1 MIVTCPNCS
10 TRFNLPDEQSKAG
23 AKLRCSVCKNVF
35 ALPESDELDLD
46 KIKGDLGDDLNLDFG
61 DSDETPRKKVKTRS
75 KKGLMLALS
84 LLLLVACGGGVF
96 FLAPELLQH
105 VPGLSAL
112 VKPVADPSTQPV
124 EDLISRIALSDVRQ
138 YPVNN
143 EKTGPITV
151 IEGKTV
157 NGFNVPRE
165 LIKVEAALYDKDGR
179 VLIAKQQMAG
189 NAVSLFQL
197 QVLGEQELEQALSNK
212 LGVLTYNTNVP
223 PGGEVPFM
231 IVFYKPPENAA
242 EFGVKIVEARN
253 PPENQK

>member
-10 TRFNLPDEQSKAG
+10 TRFNLPDEQSKPG

-35 ALPESDELDLD
+35 ALPEEDDLDLGKLKD
-46 KIKGDLGDDLNLDFG
+46 DLGDNMNLDFG
-61 DSDETPRKKVKTRS
+61 DSEETPKKRRKSS
-75 KKGLMLALS
+75 KKGLVVALLVLM
-84 LLLLVACGGGVF
+84 LLLGGGAGLF
-96 FLAPELLQH
+96 FLAPDMLVAYAPWL
-105 VPGLSAL
+105 GAF
-112 VKPVADPSTQPV
+112 VKPAATAAQPA

-197 QVLGEQELEQALSNK
+197 QALGEQELEQALSNK

-242 EFGVKIVEARN
+242 EFGVKVVEARN
-253 PPENQK
+253 PPEQQK

>member
-10 TRFNLPDEQSKAG
+10 TRFNLPDEQSRPG

-35 ALPESDELDLD
+35 TLPDEESLDLD
-46 KIKGDLGDDLNLDFG
+46 AIGGADGDMNLDFG
-61 DSDETPRKKVKTRS
+61 EVGEVAPKS
-75 KKGLMLALS
+75 KKKAKKRWPMVVM
-84 LLLLVACGGGVF
+84 LLLVLLGGGFAGVWF
-96 FLAPELLQH
+96 YAPQLLNAI
-105 VPGLSAL
+105 PGLGAL
-112 VKPVADPSTQPV
+112 LKPTPTETAPA
-124 EDLISRIALSDVRQ
+124 EDLISRISVADVRQ

-143 EKTGPITV
+143 EKIGSVTV
-151 IEGKTV
+151 IEAKAV

-165 LIKVEAALYDKDGR
+165 LIKVEVALYDKNGR
-179 VLIAKQQMAG
+179 MLVSKQQLAG

-231 IVFYKPPENAA
+231 VVFYNPPEDAV
-242 EFGVKIVEARN
+242 EYGIKVIEARN
-253 PPENQK
+253 PPEQK